1 MEILHLK
8 IGFYL
13 GDIKKPESQ
22 GDLTFEL
29 SFVDEVLSQKTTH
42 EFIFYYFGKKNI
54 FKNQENVKFVCLKH
68 YKKPEISF
76 HPMCIKTYKTPICS
90 LNYRLKKDNV
100 NIMFFLKPYLHEH
113 IETPYFAIIRDV
125 AHRVLNYFPEFNS
138 NRIIEKKEKK
148 FALFLTYASQII
160 TCNNVVKNDIKTLY
174 NVIDEKIT
182 VMSLPAPNWIKK
194 VKSDDFILKAN
205 GLIKNS
211 YIFYPAQFWSH
222 KNHIRLILA
231 AQVMKEQNI
240 NLKVVFSGLD
250 KGNKQYLI
258 KKVKELDL
266 NDDIIFL
273 DYVSQKELSSLY
285 KNAYAFVYPCLAG
298 ADSISA
304 LEAMYYNCPVLI
316 SDHLGYN
323 QQLKKAALYFNP
335 LDEIDIVE
343 KIKTLND
350 IQIKDEL
357 ISKGQLLI
365 KELTPKDYIEKCL
378 NLIDNFYLIRQCWSL
393 KESYDNK

>member
-1 MEILHLK
+1 MK

-29 SFVDEVLSQKTTH
+29 SFVDELLSQKTGH
-42 EFIFYYFGKKNI
+42 EFVFYYFGKKNI
-54 FKNQENVKFVCLKH
+54 FKNQDNAKFVCLKY

-76 HPMCIKTYKTPICS
+76 YSLCLKTYKTPIYS
-90 LNYRLKKDNV
+90 LNYRLKKDNINV
-100 NIMFFLKPYLHEH
+100 MFFLKPYLHEH
-113 IETPYFAIIRDV
+113 IEIPYFAIIRDV
-125 AHRVLNYFPEFNS
+125 AHRILSYFPEFNT

-148 FALFLTYASQII
+148 LNLFLTSATQII
-160 TCNNVVKNDIKTLY
+160 TCNDVAKNDIKTLY
-174 NVIDEKIT
+174 NVIDEKIM
-182 VMSLPAPNWIKK
+182 VMSLPCPNWVKN
-194 VKSDDFILKAN
+194 VKSDDFILKSN

-211 YIFYPAQFWSH
+211 YVFYPAQFWSH

-240 NLKVVFSGLD
+240 NLKIVFSGLD
-250 KGNKQYLI
+250 KGNKKYLI
-258 KKVKELDL
+258 KQVNDLDL
-266 NDDIIFL
+266 EDDVIFL
-273 DYVSQKELSSLY
+273 DYVAQKDLAALY

-298 ADSISA
+298 PDSISA
-304 LEAMYYNCPVLI
+304 LEAMYFNCPVLI
-316 SDHLGYN
+316 SNHLGYN
-323 QQLKKAALYFNP
+323 QQLKKSALYFNP
-335 LDEIDIVE
+335 LDEVDIVE

-357 ISKGQLLI
+357 ISKGKLLI
-365 KELTPKDYIEKCL
+365 NELSPKDYIEKCL

-393 KESYDNK
+393 KESYNNK